1 MVGTTGKG
9 WLAGMVV
16 AGALFGAGAVA
27 GLEESPR
34 DQLERVT
41 SHLLEG
47 IRQSPQEDRESLK
60 AFVEE
65 TVEPELDRDRIL
77 RIILGKMRYAQT
89 SVEDRAAFYDALK
102 TQMFRLYAESLSANS
117 DGTLRYLPYEE
128 DSSKPYQVVRSE
140 FSRPSGESLE
150 ILYLVRKVEEHWR
163 VFEIRVDGIFLVR
176 NLRDTLAPEIERDG
190 LRAVTKRLCGAPAEG
205 AQASSGSCG

>member
-140 FSRPSGESLE
+140 FSRPSGES
-150 ILYLVRKVEEHWR
+150 WR
-163 VFEIRVDGIFLVR
+163 SSTSCARSRSTG
-176 NLRDTLAPEIERDG
+176 
-190 LRAVTKRLCGAPAEG
+190 
-205 AQASSGSCG
+205 ASSRSASTASFWSATCAIPWPRRSRGTACVP